1 MNIQRMSLRRFI
13 LWIFIG
19 SLPGFCTLWVLKHR
33 IWLWRTRRPRDQVQ
47 SSCYRRHLHEKL
59 ELVKVARRVVS
70 IETTLDLFAKWMSC
84 WIKKAKPFPKET
96 HHYVRLAVI
105 IINGTSLHLKGHLLR
120 HVICYCAILKVT
132 AKSAKSAAQHG
143 NVEHI
148 QMRIWRLS
156 ITCKLSTCW
165 PERSVRE
172 PKLPTSV
179 THHWWCHQFWH
190 IPQSKAVANRDSELN
205 TFSKKSGNS
214 IRPYM
219 IKGWNSIGL
228 TQ

>member
-96 HHYVRLAVI
+96 HHYVRLAVFK
-105 IINGTSLHLKGHLLR
+105 INGTSLHLKGHLLR

-132 AKSAKSAAQHG
+132 AKSAESAAQHG

-172 PKLPTSV
+172 PK
-179 THHWWCHQFWH
+179 
-190 IPQSKAVANRDSELN
+190 
-205 TFSKKSGNS
+205 
-214 IRPYM
+214 
-219 IKGWNSIGL
+219 
-228 TQ
+228 